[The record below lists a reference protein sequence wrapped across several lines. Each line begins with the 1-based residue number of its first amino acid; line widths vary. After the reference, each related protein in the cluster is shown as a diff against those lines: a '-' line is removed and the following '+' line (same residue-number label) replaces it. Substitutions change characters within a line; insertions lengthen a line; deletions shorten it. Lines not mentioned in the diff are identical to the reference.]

1 MSQPIQITIYLEE
14 GPFEKDSVEARLYDG
29 GLVRAVAPV
38 DADDAV
44 VADVGHGI
52 EDLQHRVTRATR
64 RRIVGDHACTS
75 HHTEKAK
82 QVSGSANAG

>member
-52 EDLQHRVTRATR
+52 EDLQHRVTRATG
-64 RRIVGDHACTS
+64 RRIVGNHACTA
-75 HHTEKAK
+75 TTQETQDK
-82 QVSGSANAG
+82 